1 MSAGFLGKLEG
12 TLDSPKSAGLLGLA
26 AGMAQASAPHRLPVP
41 LMAAIGQG
49 VQTAQAM
56 RAASLKNALQQA
68 VLPLKQTLTSEVV
81 RAVHGK
87 PLIKRTKPSVV
98 PFPGKNGD
106 KPQTPIDT
114 LRAYEQARRNADA
127 RSLIFS
133 VMGDQPA
140 AGAQYTQNPAIQAA
154 LARAKAL
161 NTVMKIRGGEGA
173 AFPGQAPLNFI
184 PKLGAGQTLTPQG
197 TVAVPPGFMRTS
209 AGVQSLDPLLA
220 AMYHAGMPI
229 QTLTGARPQSVAQN
243 LGLPQNPAQAA
254 KIARL
259 IAAQRSGIL
268 PQQGAPQPLVR
279 PSGQGQQPKT
289 LGQPLGAPT
298 QAQNGQTPAQANPL
312 AAGLLPSTG
321 PASTSVRLTPSQVA
335 LETEASKA
343 ATGYIKEGAESR
355 IALGN
360 IAELDSV
367 LQRFKTG
374 PGSEPLVQIKSLFSG
389 IGRVFGVPPPQTGD
403 ITSAQVLRKS
413 AIQLAGSVT
422 ASLGQ
427 KAEGAFET
435 VLHAVPNVDNT
446 NMANAIVTGALAAA
460 ARYRIARATYT
471 QSWLEAHNGNA
482 VVPGRGT
489 VGGYW
494 TQHVPFM
501 AFFMESLPEKAQAE
515 ILKAAQK
522 NAPLRQELAQ
532 AAGAYSWLKSG
543 GYL

>member
-49 VQTAQAM
+49 LQSAQQM
-56 RAASLKNALQQA
+56 RAATLQNAMHQA
-68 VLPLKQTLTSEVV
+68 VLPFKQMVTTEALRV
-81 RAVHGK
+81 AHGK
-87 PLIKRTKPSVV
+87 PLIQRTKPSVV

-106 KPQTPIDT
+106 KPQTPIQT
-114 LRAYEQARRNADA
+114 LRSSSNPLRHAEDRALLISWLGAPGAGKEIFRND
-127 RSLIFS
+127 
-133 VMGDQPA
+133 PA
-140 AGAQYTQNPAIQAA
+140 LVAQVERQ
-154 LARAKAL
+154 KAL
-161 NTVMKIRGGEGA
+161 NTPHAVPGGNA
-173 AFPGQAPLNFI
+173 FLFPGQRPLFYN
-184 PKLGAGQTLTPQG
+184 PRLGPGETLTPQG
-197 TVAVPPGFMRTS
+197 TVAVPPGYMRAS
-209 AGVQSLDPLLA
+209 AGVQSLAPLLA
-220 AMYHAGMPI
+220 AMYHAGRPT
-229 QTLTGARPQSVAQN
+229 QTLTGAYPQSVAQN

-254 KIARL
+254 QIARL
-259 IAAQRSGIL
+259 IAAQRAGVL

-279 PSGQGQQPKT
+279 PRTQGQQPQT
-289 LGQPLGAPT
+289 LGQPLGAST
-298 QAQNGQTPAQANPL
+298 QAQNGQTPAPENPL
-312 AAGLLPSTG
+312 AAGLLPGTG

-335 LETEASKA
+335 LETEAAKA

-360 IAELDSV
+360 IAELDAV
-367 LQRFKTG
+367 LQRLTTG
-374 PGSEPLVQIKSLFSG
+374 PGSEPLVKIKSVFSG
-389 IGRVFGVPPPQTGD
+389 IARVFGVPPPQTGD

-422 ASLGQ
+422 SSLGQ

-435 VLHAVPNVDNT
+435 VLHAVPNLDNT
-446 NMANAIVTGALAAA
+446 TLANDIVTGSLAAA

-501 AFFMESLPEKAQAE
+501 AFFMESLPEKAKAE

-522 NAPLRQELAQ
+522 NVPLRQELAQ
-532 AAGAYSWLKSG
+532 AVGADSWLKSG

>member
-87 PLIKRTKPSVV
+87 PLIRTKPTVV
-98 PFPGKNGD
+98 PFPGKIGD
-106 KPQTPIDT
+106 KPQTPIQT
-114 LRAYEQARRNADA
+114 LHSATSPWQKADA
-127 RSLIFS
+127 SSLLFS
-133 VMGDQPA
+133 LLGDP
-140 AGAQYTQNPAIQAA
+140 AGAAAQYNQNPAIQGP
-154 LARAKAL
+154 LTLIKNL
-161 NTVMKIRGGEGA
+161 NTVMKLRAGEGA

-184 PKLGAGQTLTPQG
+184 PKLGLGQTLTPQG

-209 AGVQSLDPLLA
+209 AGVQSLSPLLA
-220 AMYHAGMPI
+220 AMYHAGLPT

-298 QAQNGQTPAQANPL
+298 QAQKGQTPAPENPL
-312 AAGLLPSTG
+312 AAGLLPGTG

-360 IAELDSV
+360 IAELDAV
-367 LQRFKTG
+367 LRRFKTG

-422 ASLGQ
+422 SSLGQ

-446 NMANAIVTGALAAA
+446 NMANEIVTGALAAA

-501 AFFMESLPEKAQAE
+501 TFFMESLPETAQAE

-522 NAPLRQELAQ
+522 NAPLRHELNQ
-532 AAGAYSWLKSG
+532 GAAAYSWLKGG